1 MADVDVPLFILPP
14 EPEGV
19 SVTLVFDAE
28 QLAYLKDWN
37 ARDFPAERLVDF
49 LTREAVKAALS
60 SRLVAL
66 RSTHENAVDAAG
78 MTDKSTIVTA
88 HADRAAALIPGR

>member
-1 MADVDVPLFILPP
+1 MADVDVPLFILPA

-19 SVTLVFDAE
+19 SVVLFFDAE

-37 ARDFPAERLVDF
+37 ARDFPAERLDDF
-49 LTREAVKAALS
+49 LTRESVKAALS

-66 RSTHENAVDAAG
+66 RSAHEHAVDAAG
-78 MTDKSTIVTA
+78 GADKSTIVAA